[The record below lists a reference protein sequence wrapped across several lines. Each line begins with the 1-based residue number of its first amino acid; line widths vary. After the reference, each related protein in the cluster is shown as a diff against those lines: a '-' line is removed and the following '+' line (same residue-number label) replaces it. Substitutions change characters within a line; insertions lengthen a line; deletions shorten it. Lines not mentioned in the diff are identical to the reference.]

1 MQHLHKTMNNY
12 VLNQSCWT
20 FFLSRQCFRIDVE
33 CVCATGDSNFLDG
46 KMQEIESEEF
56 FIYVRTYTYV
66 LPVLLHFV
74 CVCTPAMRKA
84 WSECSSSYLIG
95 HFSVGLRLLRDL
107 VLKCFYK
114 ILSAHLNHQEMQTL
128 Q

>member
-1 MQHLHKTMNNY
+1 MQHLHKTLNNY
-12 VLNQSCWT
+12 VLTQSCWT
-20 FFLSRQCFRIDVE
+20 FFPLKAVLQNRRGMCLCNRGQQFFRWKNARNWKWRI
-33 CVCATGDSNFLDG
+33 L
-46 KMQEIESEEF
+46 
-56 FIYVRTYTYV
+56 IYVRTYTYV